1 MTHSRERMRE
11 KQRMV
16 EKEINKGTRRKER
29 LREMC
34 IKHR

>member
-1 MTHSRERMRE
+1 MRE
-11 KQRMV
+11 KQRIV
-16 EKEINKGTRRKER
+16 EKETNKWTRRKER

>member
-1 MTHSRERMRE
+1 MRE

-16 EKEINKGTRRKER
+16 EKETNKGTRRKGR